1 LQAMGVFSIVSAN
14 EQPLLGLISVVAP
27 VIVGGNTCVVLPSEE
42 NPMVSISFAEVINTS
57 DVPHGV
63 VNILTGKRKELISHF
78 ASHKDINAIIYCGNS
93 NEEIK
98 EIEKISVENLKR
110 VKIYKRKNW
119 DSQESQSPYFIEQSQ
134 EIKTIWH
141 PTQV

>member
-1 LQAMGVFSIVSAN
+1 MIIYAFPPRRRDRSNV
-14 EQPLLGLISVVAP
+14 
-27 VIVGGNTCVVLPSEE
+27 
-42 NPMVSISFAEVINTS
+42 
-57 DVPHGV
+57 
-63 VNILTGKRKELISHF
+63 
-78 ASHKDINAIIYCGNS
+78 NAIIYCGDS

-119 DSQESQSPYFIEQSQ
+119 DIKDSQSPYFIEKSQ